1 MLLGRHDSV
10 GKSQTNSGNSNIATA
25 TTIQP
30 SKAASPRPPAEETLH
45 QPVARA
51 TEWLS
56 MDDPPY
62 KEKVYSILLCSYQGS
77 RTSQTEIVPLFLL
90 KFIHIS
96 VCTIS

>member
-77 RTSQTEIVPLFLL
+77 HRGSQTEIVP
-90 KFIHIS
+90 
-96 VCTIS
+96 

>member
-77 RTSQTEIVPLFLL
+77 HKTEIVPLFLL